1 MPERESKTSTVP
13 NVWATFGIFSLGAI
27 QIISC
32 RAWLVIMD
40 ETWLYNYD
48 PEAKQQSIKWR
59 QSGSHHPKK
68 SRVQKSAGNVL
79 ASIFWIK
86 TASSSL
92 IIFQRDKL
100 STRSITHLCW
110 WKKSAA
116 GRSPSWSCSCTTMPR
131 LTGHLQPTRNWPTSA
146 SSVLITHPIL
156 RIWPRR
162 TTTCSLYWKTI
173 ERLPFFVRRNGH
185 CCRGDLVGRTTFWFF
200 FFEWLAKV
208 TATG

>member
-48 PEAKQQSIKWR
+48 PEAKQQSIKSR

-116 GRSPSWSCSCTTMPR
+116 GRSPSWSCSCTTIPR
-131 LTGHLQPTRNWPTSA
+131 LTGHFNPEEAGITKLPVSWSPTLLSGSGPVGLPPVLWTEKQLKGRHFSSDATVISA
-146 SSVLITHPIL
+146 AETWLDGQL
-156 RIWPRR
+156 
-162 TTTCSLYWKTI
+162 LN
-173 ERLPFFVRRNGH
+173 FFWVA
-185 CCRGDLVGRTTFWFF
+185 C
-200 FFEWLAKV
+200 KS
-208 TATG
+208 